1 MKTLKQCYGDAT
13 KRQIAE
19 AVLIDE
25 LTEEE
30 TMNSKSE
37 WNYIN
42 LKKII
47 LIYVGEKFM
56 CAKFRI
62 F

>member
-1 MKTLKQCYGDAT
+1 MKILKQCYGDAT

-30 TMNSKSE
+30 TMNSKNE

-42 LKKII
+42 LKKINI
-47 LIYVGEKFM
+47 M
-56 CAKFRI
+56 
-62 F
+62 